1 MRYPFEATVEELTQ
15 HVDVFV
21 DVVFSS
27 LESEFLVMPKGKG
40 FVEYPDFE
48 GAYEDLKRGTDAF
61 HNLRPEAVTAVAD
74 RNPRALL
81 VLRAMLGFTPSEW
94 AYATARHSGIDVSQ
108 GFARALDRRIRL
120 RAGTLS
126 HNQEARRRIGA
137 LVETACFMLA
147 NGPDSV
153 PPDKLHRLQKA
164 DTHSGQESLL
174 TVSALGVPY
183 AMLLYERF
191 LGRPF
196 AGHRDS
202 VSEIVGDALT
212 ALLDYMESHP
222 QVGVA
227 GPQLRYADGRLQP
240 SRRRFPTPATLFVES
255 TVLQQLFPRA
265 GLLRGFYVADI
276 PDDTMQDVDWLVG
289 ACLLVR
295 RAAIAQVGLLDER
308 FFMYSEETD
317 WCLRMRRAGWRV
329 VYLPAARVTHHE
341 ARSSEQNLA
350 RRNIAFN
357 ESKCLYAAKH
367 FGPALALVLRVF
379 ILATFVYQYCE
390 ESAKLVVGHKRDL
403 RRGRLAMLRQ
413 VISWQARHLVEV
425 RT

>member
-1 MRYPFEATVEELTQ
+1 MVAAEFPAVRLIQ
-15 HVDVFV
+15 
-21 DVVFSS
+21 
-27 LESEFLVMPKGKG
+27 SENV
-40 FVEYPDFE
+40 
-48 GAYEDLKRGTDAF
+48 
-61 HNLRPEAVTAVAD
+61 
-74 RNPRALL
+74 
-81 VLRAMLGFTPSEW
+81 
-94 AYATARHSGIDVSQ
+94 
-108 GFARALDRRIRL
+108 GFARANNQALRL
-120 RAGTLS
+120 
-126 HNQEARRRIGA
+126 ARG
-137 LVETACFMLA
+137 EF
-147 NGPDSV
+147 
-153 PPDKLHRLQKA
+153 
-164 DTHSGQESLL
+164 
-174 TVSALGVPY
+174 
-183 AMLLYERF
+183 
-191 LGRPF
+191 
-196 AGHRDS
+196 
-202 VSEIVGDALT
+202 
-212 ALLDYMESHP
+212 ALLLNPDAELAPGSLETMVAFARESWE
-222 QVGVA
+222 VGVV
-227 GPQLRYADGRLQP
+227 GPRLVFGDGQPQP